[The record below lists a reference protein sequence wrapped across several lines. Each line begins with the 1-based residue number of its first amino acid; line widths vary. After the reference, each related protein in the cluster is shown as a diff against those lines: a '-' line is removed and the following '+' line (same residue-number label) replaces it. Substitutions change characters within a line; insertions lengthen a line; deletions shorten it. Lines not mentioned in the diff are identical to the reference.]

1 MTLPYDAV
9 LLDLDG
15 TLADRHGCVTER
27 TRGVLAALQGRGVR
41 VMLATGRSVGS
52 ARRAVEGMAFNAPA
66 VCYNG
71 AVLCD
76 LERDEWVESRTFSEA
91 QAEALVDAV
100 ARSSL
105 DLFVYAR
112 DVRYTLPSRHAE
124 HERLVEI
131 LDGVRTVPLPRDL
144 PRLQVN
150 RLSMMGPDAAALG
163 AIDAVRR
170 DHGAGVYM
178 EVFPFRIIP
187 GFDGFES
194 RFCDVQPP
202 CKGKAEGVRYL
213 RDTHGIDPKRMVAIG
228 DQENDLS
235 MLRAVGLPVAMANA
249 SPEVHA
255 VAKRTAPHHDEEG
268 VAGFLE
274 GLFGLPR
281 S

>member
-15 TLADRHGCVTER
+15 TLADRHGCVTGR
-27 TRGVLAALQGRGVR
+27 SRAVLAALQARGVR
-41 VMLATGRSVGS
+41 VMLATGRAVGS
-52 ARRAVEGMAFNAPA
+52 ARRAVEGIPFNVPS

-76 LERDEWVESRTFSEA
+76 LARDDWVESRTFTET
-91 QAEALVDAV
+91 QAGALVRAV
-100 ARSSL
+100 ANSPL

-131 LDGVRTVPLPRDL
+131 LDGVHTVPLPEDL
-144 PRLQVN
+144 PRAQVN
-150 RLSMMGPDAAALG
+150 RLSLMGPDGFALDVLS
-163 AIDAVRR
+163 AIRR
-170 DHGAGVYM
+170 DHGAGVYL

-194 RFCDVQPP
+194 RFCDIQPS
-202 CKGKAEGVRYL
+202 CSGKAEGVRYL
-213 RDTHGIDPKRMVAIG
+213 RDEHGIDPMRMVAIG

-235 MLRAVGLPVAMANA
+235 MLRAVGLPVAMRNA

-255 VAKRTAPHHDEEG
+255 VSKRTAPHHDEEG
-268 VAGFLE
+268 VAVFLSE
-274 GLFGLPR
+274 LFDL
-281 S
+281 